1 MYFYNSNYLLTCAN
15 VMLNYG
21 VMQLYCL
28 LLYSLST
35 MRNVCRLNFDNKFYS
50 FFPSTKIKQ
59 NPKYTNITLTAICR
73 MREIPL
79 SPCSYGIEC
88 SGYQRRV
95 SVSVITVGVRGPRD
109 TPDNTAEILS
119 SHGGSGE
126 LGVFNNSVTSPGHC

>member
-1 MYFYNSNYLLTCAN
+1 MYLYNSNYLLTCAN

-95 SVSVITVGVRGPRD
+95 SLYPSSQSGCGDLVTLL
-109 TPDNTAEILS
+109 TILS

-126 LGVFNNSVTSPGHC
+126 LGVFNNSVTSAGHC